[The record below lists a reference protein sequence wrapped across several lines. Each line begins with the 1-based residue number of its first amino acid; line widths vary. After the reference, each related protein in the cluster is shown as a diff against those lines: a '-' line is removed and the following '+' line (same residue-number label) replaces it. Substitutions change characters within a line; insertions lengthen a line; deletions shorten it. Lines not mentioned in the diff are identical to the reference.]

1 MTTKHKLRRKNM
13 LPCVRLTTA
22 KLDWLTGKTSVGIA
36 TYKQERCLRRKYVIY
51 SIFKNQ
57 MYDILN
63 VLLQEDIRN
72 SRLHTMEHY
81 LKNIIKA
88 ASHQK

>member
-1 MTTKHKLRRKNM
+1 M
-13 LPCVRLTTA
+13 LPCVRLMTA
-22 KLDWLTGKTSVGIA
+22 KLDWLTGKTSVGVA